1 MIPEPD
7 RVVKAANKAKEGDLT
22 NLEVVQYAYRF
33 FETFRGLVVDLIFSF
48 RERNQ
53 SRDFF
58 LKRTAGDAFRVVE
71 TELNFIYEVLYT
83 KLSGQEELHGF
94 NVGITFTLL
103 FGALTLDAI
112 AFVMLIFS
120 DWTVVAFRK
129 SPDMSNDKS
138 LISKLLN
145 IMLEFK
151 RRKLI
156 EDPLNSG
163 CLGLPMRVLRHEAIY
178 AGSMPFTEKLR
189 NFIFEELHTKS
200 EMADDLETAKEISS
214 AKGDWVL
221 RVEGCSNL
229 LPYIVDV
236 DYDESIL
243 LWHIA
248 TELCYSDELDNRTY
262 KHKDKNM
269 YRDFSKLLSEYML
282 YLLVMQPTMM
292 SAVAGIGQIR
302 FRDTCAEAKKFFRG
316 VKLQG
321 NTVEKQFQA
330 CKAILDVN
338 TEVKP
343 ITVKGDRSKS
353 VLFDGCMLAK
363 ELKKLGENAEGKDK
377 WEVMSKVWVE
387 LLSFAASHCRANS
400 HAQQLSKGGQLIT
413 VLWLLMAHLGLGDQF
428 QINEGHARAKLI
440 VGK

>member
-1 MIPEPD
+1 
-7 RVVKAANKAKEGDLT
+7 
-22 NLEVVQYAYRF
+22 
-33 FETFRGLVVDLIFSF
+33 
-48 RERNQ
+48 
-53 SRDFF
+53 
-58 LKRTAGDAFRVVE
+58 
-71 TELNFIYEVLYT
+71 
-83 KLSGQEELHGF
+83 
-94 NVGITFTLL
+94 
-103 FGALTLDAI
+103 
-112 AFVMLIFS
+112 
-120 DWTVVAFRK
+120 
-129 SPDMSNDKS
+129 MSNDKS
-138 LISKLLN
+138 FISKLLN

-156 EDPLNSG
+156 EDPINSG
-163 CLGLPMRVLRHEAIY
+163 CWGLPMRVLRRRWSESISSYNLIYYCLYPRSKMWETITGYLGLSSFLDEASY
-178 AGSMPFTEKLR
+178 VGRMPFTEKLR

-221 RVEGCSNL
+221 RVESCSNL

-248 TELCYSDELDNRTY
+248 TELCYSDELDNLTY

-321 NTVEKQFQA
+321 NTGKKQFQA

-343 ITVKGDRSKS
+343 VTVKGDRSKS